1 MLGGSDSFFE
11 GDKDGNPNRS
21 APSENQGQGKNRR
34 NADRD
39 QQGQKRILRMQ
50 HIHEHPNGNEQRSI
64 EGIADKHG
72 SKIETRLRFEW
83 LMAVLAFC
91 FHLEEAIRSAK
102 GAIFKHL
109 SRMTAGAFALRNT
122 LEGRFLIPEF
132 HI

>member
-11 GDKDGNPNRS
+11 GNKNGNPNRS

-64 EGIADKHG
+64 EGIANKHG
-72 SKIETRLRFEW
+72 SKIKTRLRFEW

-91 FHLEEAIRSAK
+91 FHLEEAIRFAK
-102 GAIFKHL
+102 LAIFKHV
-109 SRMTAGAFALRNT
+109 SRMTSGAFAL
-122 LEGRFLIPEF
+122 
-132 HI
+132 